1 MNPTAGNS
9 HPAGSYFL
17 QLPTLDICDLIAVCS
32 QEPEACS
39 IQQAERK
46 VCWFSAIC
54 LFSFPLSIGRFQVI
68 MLISKWFLV
77 QPYSEQ
83 LQEKVSFP
91 FVCLEE
97 LHVASCH

>member
-17 QLPTLDICDLIAVCS
+17 QIPTLDICDLIAVCS

-46 VCWFSAIC
+46 VC
-54 LFSFPLSIGRFQVI
+54 
-68 MLISKWFLV
+68 
-77 QPYSEQ
+77 
-83 LQEKVSFP
+83 
-91 FVCLEE
+91 
-97 LHVASCH
+97 